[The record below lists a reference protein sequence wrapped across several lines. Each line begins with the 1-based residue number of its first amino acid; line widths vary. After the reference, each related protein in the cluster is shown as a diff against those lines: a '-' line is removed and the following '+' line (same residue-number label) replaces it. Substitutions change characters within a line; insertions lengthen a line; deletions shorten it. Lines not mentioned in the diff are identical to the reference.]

1 MCYFEP
7 GNDACGLTMRRREF
21 ITLFGGATVTWPVA
35 AHAEQPTA
43 VVGFLNGDS
52 PDLYVDQLRAF
63 SHGLRETGY
72 VEGRNLLI
80 EYRWA
85 EGHNDR
91 LSSFATELVRRE
103 VAVIVACGTP
113 SVLAA
118 KDATAAIPIVFYVAG
133 DPVELRLVAG
143 LNQPGGNLTG
153 TTTLTLAV
161 ASKWLEL
168 LHELMPTTSAFA
180 LLINPT
186 SAALAEI
193 QSRDLQAAARDL
205 GLQVHLLEAS
215 TERDFDKV
223 FARLVQLRSG
233 GLVISSDSYFW
244 TRSEQLA
251 ALARRYAVPAI
262 FGFREF
268 AMAGGLMSYGAS
280 VTDAFRL
287 IGVYAGRVLKGEKP
301 TDLPVQ
307 QATKVELIINLKTAK
322 ALGLTVPLPLLGRA
336 DEVIE

>member
-1 MCYFEP
+1 
-7 GNDACGLTMRRREF
+7 
-21 ITLFGGATVTWPVA
+21 
-35 AHAEQPTA
+35 
-43 VVGFLNGDS
+43 
-52 PDLYVDQLRAF
+52 
-63 SHGLRETGY
+63 
-72 VEGRNLLI
+72 
-80 EYRWA
+80 
-85 EGHNDR
+85 
-91 LSSFATELVRRE
+91 LVRRE

-118 KDATAAIPIVFYVAG
+118 KEATATIPIVFYVAG
-133 DPVELRLVAG
+133 DPVELRLVAR
-143 LNQPGGNLTG
+143 LNRPGGNLTG

-193 QSRDLQAAARDL
+193 QSRDLQEAARDL

-215 TERDFDKV
+215 TERDFDTA
-223 FARLVQLRSG
+223 FARLVQLRLG

-251 ALARRYAVPAI
+251 ALARRHAVPAI

-280 VTDAFRL
+280 VADAFRL

-301 TDLPVQ
+301 ADLPVQ

-336 DEVIE
+336 DELIE